1 MQQKL
6 TWNVNLLCFSKTV
19 VFSRLFY
26 AFSIFDVF
34 LVKLKLEHI
43 TTPFSRLFSHPNFR
57 REFQRF
63 LTDFNRG
70 CGSIGSSRNFRMSM
84 SYIDRTQVHIV
95 LMICLTILSW
105 SKTDFLR
112 RRCWSSSV
120 AGYWA
125 PSSASW
131 AWALSI
137 VPVELV
143 HGEILR
149 CLKKPPRQT
158 KEQKKSV
165 ELSFD
170 TCLLGQSDH
179 KKHILELFDWP

>member
-1 MQQKL
+1 
-6 TWNVNLLCFSKTV
+6 
-19 VFSRLFY
+19 
-26 AFSIFDVF
+26 
-34 LVKLKLEHI
+34 
-43 TTPFSRLFSHPNFR
+43 
-57 REFQRF
+57 
-63 LTDFNRG
+63 
-70 CGSIGSSRNFRMSM
+70 
-84 SYIDRTQVHIV
+84 
-95 LMICLTILSW
+95 MICWTILSW

-112 RRCWSSSV
+112 RRCCSSV

-125 PSSASW
+125 RSSASW

-179 KKHILELFDWP
+179 KKTHLGTFWLTIEQRVWNEGVWKLQNMDDTWLWREKIGIWRVEEERNYDYNKYLVLYTAENMWSLPALLLFGECINSLCGQKCLLYCRSALLISLVLGRKSAKSK